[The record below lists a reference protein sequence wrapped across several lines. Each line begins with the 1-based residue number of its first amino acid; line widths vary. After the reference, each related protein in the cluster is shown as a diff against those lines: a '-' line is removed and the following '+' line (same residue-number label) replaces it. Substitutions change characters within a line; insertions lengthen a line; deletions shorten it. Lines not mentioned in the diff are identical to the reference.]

1 MTQGKRNVR
10 LTTVAGICCSVLFLG
25 LLGVRLGF
33 FEENKPTPLPIT
45 RKTPAT
51 YTWLEIFQESEK
63 IGYSHRRFLP
73 KDSGYQIS
81 ETTFMRLNTM
91 GMVQDIN
98 LLTKG
103 FLANDMSLSAFDFE
117 LKSSRF
123 NFKAS
128 GKVRTNEIELD
139 VNGQSSTIPVK
150 TPIYLTAGIF
160 DAVSAADI
168 KIGETR
174 TFNIF
179 DPSSMSQRP
188 IKVTFTGMDKLNVL
202 GRDINT
208 RKLETDFM
216 GAKHTAWVTLGGEIV
231 QETGPLGITLK
242 KSDASRAFKN
252 IAEHTRDLTRLVSV
266 DAGRKLEQIETIKKI
281 VYKLEGLPQLPD
293 LAGDRQQ
300 LEDGRLAITREDRS
314 VPALTAGLDPDAF
327 LAPSPFVQSE
337 HPQIVFLARDLVG
350 QSADPRDKVV
360 RLKNWLYTEIEKRP
374 VISVPNAL
382 ETLKNK
388 MGDCNEHA
396 VLFAALA
403 RASGVPTVIEAGLVY
418 LNGRFYYH
426 AWNAVY
432 LDRWITVDALMD
444 QFPADVSHIRLT
456 RGGPDSQLDL
466 MGVIGNVSLE
476 IVDIQYD

>member
-1 MTQGKRNVR
+1 MAQAKQKIR
-10 LTTVAGICCSVLFLG
+10 LTTVVGICCGVLFCGLLAVRLG
-25 LLGVRLGF
+25 LL
-33 FEENKPTPLPIT
+33 EDDHPAPLPIT

-51 YTWLEIFQESEK
+51 YTWHEIFQESEK
-63 IGYSHRRFLP
+63 IGYSHRRVIP
-73 KDSGYQIS
+73 RDGGYRIS

-98 LLTKG
+98 LVTKG
-103 FLANDMSLSAFDFE
+103 VLAADMSLSEFAFE

-128 GKVRTNEIELD
+128 GKVGTNEIELN
-139 VNGQSSTIPVK
+139 VNGQPSTMPVK
-150 TPIYLTAGIF
+150 TPLYLTAGIF
-160 DAVSAADI
+160 DAVAAVDI

-174 TFNIF
+174 SFNIF

-188 IKVTFTGMDKLNVL
+188 IKVTFAGMEKVKILDEE
-202 GRDINT
+202 IST
-208 RKLETDFM
+208 RRLETDFM
-216 GAKHTAWVTLGGEIV
+216 GARHTAWVTLTGEIV

-242 KSDASRAFKN
+242 KSDARRAFRN
-252 IAEHTRDLTRLVSV
+252 IAAHTRDLTRLVAV
-266 DAGRKLEQIETIKKI
+266 DAGRKLEDTENIKTIA
-281 VYKLEGLPQLPD
+281 YQFEGLPRLPD
-293 LAGDRQQ
+293 IDGDRQ
-300 LEDGRLAITREDRS
+300 RLDQDLLFVSREGSATPDR
-314 VPALTAGLDPDAF
+314 ATDLDPRSF
-327 LAPSPFVQSE
+327 LGPSPFVQAD
-337 HPQIVFLARDLVG
+337 HPDIVSLARTLVPENAPG
-350 QSADPRDKVV
+350 REKVL
-360 RLKNWLYTEIEKRP
+360 RIKDWLYTEIEKRP

-403 RASGVPTVIEAGLVY
+403 RASGVPTIIEAGLVY

-432 LDRWITVDALMD
+432 LDQWVTVDALMD
-444 QFPADVSHIRLT
+444 QFPADVTHIRLT
-456 RGGPDSQLDL
+456 RGGPGSQLDL
-466 MGVIGNVSLE
+466 MGVIGNINLK